1 MEATADPVVL
11 IHGVFGWGNKS
22 PLFNMLPNYWPVA
35 ELNRVNPNHIIVDV
49 GKVSSDH
56 DRACEAFYQL
66 YGGQVDYGEAHSAE
80 NGHKRF
86 GATYSKEN
94 AKHTR
99 WSAENPVHLL
109 GHSYGATTAI
119 ELYQLLCTD
128 FFKVGSSHAWVKSIV
143 CISGPLTGST
153 LCNAIGASLKGD
165 LPVLGPG
172 HIMVAGL
179 GLMWKLQNFYFPWLK
194 HIYDLDLGHWT
205 NNTTWEMFY
214 STRSAV
220 HTSRDLALYD
230 LLPARRVQRNSQ
242 LVEMDKVH
250 LLSIVTTATDQHH
263 VPIREWVMAFGV
275 VWLLFRRKRLWPTRS
290 LRCAL
295 CLTLIAMTWRKL
307 GKVDY
312 SKVRSSLWGLI
323 WVIRSYTSSMHKHD
337 PLYNGFESAHW
348 VHNDGVVN
356 TYSQVYPR
364 VEGPKCADSPA
375 LDRRPRSESH
385 MSIDLEAENEVDNH
399 TTQLI
404 KGTWH
409 TYRMGKNHLCGTHWD
424 KEAHHLYTHLFK
436 LLNKWVAQTTAAD
449 PAPR

>member
-1 MEATADPVVL
+1 MGGIVRWV
-11 IHGVFGWGNKS
+11 GVFGWGNKS

-80 NGHKRF
+80 NG
-86 GATYSKEN
+86 A
-94 AKHTR
+94 A
-99 WSAENPVHLL
+99 A
-109 GHSYGATTAI
+109 
-119 ELYQLLCTD
+119 
-128 FFKVGSSHAWVKSIV
+128 
-143 CISGPLTGST
+143 
-153 LCNAIGASLKGD
+153 
-165 LPVLGPG
+165 
-172 HIMVAGL
+172 
-179 GLMWKLQNFYFPWLK
+179 LQNFYFPWLK

-220 HTSRDLALYD
+220 HTSRDL
-230 LLPARRVQRNSQ
+230 
-242 LVEMDKVH
+242 
-250 LLSIVTTATDQHH
+250 
-263 VPIREWVMAFGV
+263 
-275 VWLLFRRKRLWPTRS
+275 
-290 LRCAL
+290 
-295 CLTLIAMTWRKL
+295 
-307 GKVDY
+307 
-312 SKVRSSLWGLI
+312 
-323 WVIRSYTSSMHKHD
+323 
-337 PLYNGFESAHW
+337 
-348 VHNDGVVN
+348 VN